1 MFNPTSP
8 VVGPTTITGLTSPTY
23 TLTEDGAPPDS
34 NARQFAVTALGGTQT
49 GVTTHSVASPFTVAF
64 FRPKVLKTLGTPN
77 PVTGV
82 VSNVSVNVH
91 KLIARKGVT
100 VLTGQ
105 PIVPAMVR
113 AEIHIP
119 AGSDSADTPNLK
131 ALVALTAGVLQ
142 VNANEIV
149 NTLVTG
155 TL

>member
-34 NARQFAVTALGGTQT
+34 SARQFVVSALGGTQT

-64 FRPKVLKTLGTPN
+64 FRPKVLKTLNVPN

-82 VSNVSVNVH
+82 VSNVGVNVH

-100 VLTGQ
+100 PLTGQ
-105 PIVPAMVR
+105 PIAPAMIR

-119 AGSDSADTPNLK
+119 AGSDSADLPNIK

-149 NTLVTG
+149 NTLATG